1 MTDDR
6 GPDVADERAFEA
18 FVAARSQA
26 LLRTAFLL
34 TRDSAAAEDLLQT
47 ALARS
52 WSAWARIDDDP
63 EPYVR
68 RVLVNTYTSW
78 WRRKWRGEVPTDV
91 LPEREAR
98 PAAASSG
105 TSIEDRLV
113 LWQALGRLTRK
124 QRAVVVLRY
133 LEDLTETETARILGV
148 SVGTVKSQTSKA
160 LAALRVDPLWAPDA
174 ALSGGQNHGQ

>member
-1 MTDDR
+1 
-6 GPDVADERAFEA
+6 VADERAFEA
-18 FVAARSQA
+18 FVVARSQA
-26 LLRTAFLL
+26 LLRSAFLL
-34 TRDSAAAEDLLQT
+34 TRDAAAAEDLLQT

-78 WRRKWRGEVPTDV
+78 WRRKWRGEVPTEV
-91 LPEREAR
+91 LPDREAGTAGAAR
-98 PAAASSG
+98 PAAAGSG

-133 LEDLTETETARILGV
+133 LEDLTEAETARILGV

-174 ALSGGQNHGQ
+174 ALSGGQNHGK

>member
-1 MTDDR
+1 M
-6 GPDVADERAFEA
+6 ADERAFEA
-18 FVAARSQA
+18 FVGARSQA

-34 TRDSAAAEDLLQT
+34 TRDAAFAEDLLQT

-91 LPEREAR
+91 LPEREAGSASST
-98 PAAASSG
+98 AAASSG
-105 TSIEDRLV
+105 TSIEDRVV

-148 SVGTVKSQTSKA
+148 SLGTVKSQTSKA